1 MKRYV
6 KLLTALLAGAFL
18 ATACYEDKGN
28 YDYSTTGDDILVY
41 RMDTMKNVRLTW
53 SYDEE
58 IVIEPGYKILH
69 ERVSESDLAYEWSI
83 DGEVVSEER
92 ILEIDPLRVGRHAG
106 SFTVIDT
113 GHEIRYSTIFTLVIT
128 SSFAE
133 GWVILSDDGGQS
145 LLSFINLVDASTP
158 GELVRDVYGDVNG
171 EALGSDPRKI
181 RLVAYDGQPPF
192 YEWEVLQGSG
202 SVSIDQATMAKVAD
216 INTEFIGGAAPEGFV
231 PVDGFQR
238 DGGSIL
244 LSEDGKVYQ
253 RDFSFYNDYP
263 VAHSGKY
270 GTTPVYFDG
279 GMEITLMNGFD
290 HFTNKS
296 YGHIPFALL
305 YDRQNN
311 RLLSVYG
318 FNVKGNIASEFGTF
332 RAVRIPEASAVQ
344 PGDTDPESGLAFPD
358 VAALGDY
365 TVEKMGARVAFSTT
379 GVATTATNILLLKGK
394 TDGKYY
400 LLSFDY
406 KMNSETSV
414 AITLNWFRA
423 MPEVEGFG
431 AESLFEVC
439 VAGIE
444 TVFFTAG
451 TNNNTLYAY
460 DLLEGTAAAVYTAP
474 AQITSLCPGVVAFPN
489 VLESILPYVKTNYK
503 DRMLLGTESG
513 QLVLLDISEE
523 AVTAGSTPEIATFS
537 GLGKVV
543 DMDFY
548 VAKNPYGYF
557 GF

>member
-18 ATACYEDKGN
+18 ATACYKDKGN
-28 YDYSTTGDDILVY
+28 YDYSTTGDDILVF
-41 RMDTMKNVRLTW
+41 RMDTMKSVRLTW
-53 SYDEE
+53 SYDEK

-69 ERVSESDLAYEWSI
+69 ERVSESNLAYEWSI
-83 DGEVVSEER
+83 DGEVVSQER

-113 GHEIRYSTIFTLVIT
+113 GREIRYSTIFTLVIT

-133 GWVILSDDGGQS
+133 GWFILSDDGGQS
-145 LLSFINLVDASTP
+145 LLSYINLVDATTP

-171 EALGSDPRKI
+171 EALGSDPQKI
-181 RLVAYDGQPPF
+181 RRVAYDGGTPY

-202 SVSIDQATMAKVAD
+202 SVSIDQATLAKVID
-216 INTEFIGGAAPEGFV
+216 INTEFVGGAAPEGFV
-231 PVDGFQR
+231 PVGGFQR

-244 LSEDGKVYQ
+244 LSKDGKVYQ
-253 RDFSFYNDYP
+253 RDFSFYNGYP

-279 GMEITLMNGFD
+279 GMEISLMNGFD
-290 HFTNKS
+290 HFHNKS
-296 YGHIPFALL
+296 FGHIPFALL
-305 YDRQNN
+305 YDRLNN
-311 RLLSVYG
+311 RLLSIYGYNVYG
-318 FNVKGNIASEFGTF
+318 DIASDFGTF

-344 PGDTDPESGLAFPD
+344 PGDTDPESGLTFPD
-358 VAALGDY
+358 VAALGNY
-365 TVEKMGARVAFSTT
+365 TVEAMGARVTFDMVPTR
-379 GVATTATNILLLKGK
+379 ATNSTNILLLKDK

-431 AESLFEVC
+431 EESLFEVC

-444 TVFFTAG
+444 TLFFTAG

-460 DLLEGTAAAVYTAP
+460 DLLEGTVAAVYTAP
-474 AQITSLCPGVVAFPN
+474 GQITALSTGVVGIPSTYAA
-489 VLESILPYVKTNYK
+489 LAKTIYK

-513 QLVLLDISEE
+513 ELVLLDISEA
-523 AVTAGSTPEIATFS
+523 AVTAGSTPEIASFS

-548 VAKNPYGYF
+548 VTKNIYCYF

>member
-6 KLLTALLAGAFL
+6 KLLTAILAGAFL

-28 YDYSTTGDDILVY
+28 YDYTTTGDDILVY
-41 RMDTMKNVRLTW
+41 RLDTMQNVRLTW
-53 SYDEE
+53 SYDEA
-58 IVIEPGYKILH
+58 ITIEPGYRILH
-69 ERVSESDLAYEWSI
+69 EGVVTTDDLAYEWNI
-83 DGEVVSEER
+83 DGKVVSQER
-92 ILEIDPLRVGRHAG
+92 LLAIEPLAVGRHPG

-113 GHEIRYSTIFTLVIT
+113 RHELRYSTIFTLVVT

-133 GWVILSDDGGQS
+133 GWFILSDDGGKS
-145 LLSFINLVDASTP
+145 LLSYVNLIDASTP
-158 GELVRDVYGDVNG
+158 GELVRDVYGDVNQG
-171 EALGSDPRKI
+171 AALGSDPRKI
-181 RLVAYDGQPPF
+181 RLVSYDGQTPT

-202 SVSIDQATMAKVAD
+202 SISIDQATMTPVSE
-216 INTEFIGGAAPEGFV
+216 INTEFIGGTAPAGFI

-244 LSEDGKVYQ
+244 LSEEGKVYQ

-270 GTTPVYFDG
+270 GTTPVYYDG
-279 GMEITLMNGFD
+279 GMEIGLMNGFD

-305 YDRQNN
+305 YDRLNN

-318 FNVKGNIASEFGTF
+318 FNVKGNISSEFGSF
-332 RAVRIPEASAVQ
+332 RTVRVPEASAVQ
-344 PGDTDPESGLAFPD
+344 PGDSDPESGLAFPD
-358 VAALGDY
+358 PAALGDY
-365 TVEKMGARVAFSTT
+365 TVEAMGARVTYATV
-379 GVATTATNILLLKGK
+379 GVATTATNILLLKDA

-414 AITLNWFRA
+414 AVTLNWFRA
-423 MPEVEGFG
+423 LPEVEGFDG
-431 AESLFEVC
+431 ESLFEVC
-439 VAGIE
+439 IGGVE
-444 TVFFTAG
+444 VLFFTAG
-451 TNNNTLYAY
+451 ADNTTLYAY
-460 DLLEGTAAAVYTAP
+460 DLVTGTATALYTAP
-474 AQITSLCPGVVAFPN
+474 SRITSLRPGVVDIPSTFAA
-489 VLESILPYVKTNYK
+489 YAKTVYK

-513 QLVLLDISEE
+513 ELVLLDISEE
-523 AVTAGSTPEIATFS
+523 ALAGGSTPVVASFM

-548 VAKNPYGYF
+548 VAKNPYCYF